1 MSPAGSEG
9 SLPRLRDWLLID
21 AEDPSFGDRVVRDLT
36 RLVGTPSGRALLA
49 RARASGRALRVVA
62 PEQTDPPNAWVQA
75 GLGPAAP
82 ALEAV
87 PTECVIAFD
96 PVDWPSP
103 IDAASPASDVVLF
116 ALLHEACEQGQTGA
130 KPAPQPPGV
139 EALYCRAEVQNYQ
152 QERDHV

>member
-1 MSPAGSEG
+1 VSPSGSEG

-49 RARASGRALRVVA
+49 RARASGRALRVVP
-62 PEQTDPPNAWVQA
+62 PEQTDPPNAWIQA
-75 GLGPAAP
+75 GLGQSAA
-82 ALEAV
+82 ALGAV

-116 ALLHEACEQGQTGA
+116 ALLHEACGQGLTGA
-130 KPAPQPPGV
+130 KPAPHPPGV
-139 EALYCRAEVQNYQ
+139 EAIYRRAEVQHYQ
-152 QERDHV
+152 WERGDV